1 MICSQSRKYSL
12 SRRLFTFFEYIIHP
26 LDKYCQRF
34 PLPLPLFSV
43 GLCLLLSFHS
53 LRLSTERLFYVKT
66 KADGKSPPAPHWLL
80 RNRALRL
87 RFLMQIF
94 YYTLII
100 GFITTHFFIYT
111 ASSCRSLPHSK
122 SHPSY
127 RSDFCCGGALAT

>member
-12 SRRLFTFFEYIIHP
+12 CRRLFTFFEYIIHP

-53 LRLSTERLFYVKT
+53 PRLSTECLFYVKT
-66 KADGKSPPAPHWLL
+66 EADGKSPPAPPLIATQP
-80 RNRALRL
+80 RTSPA
-87 RFLMQIF
+87 FIDAIF

-100 GFITTHFFIYT
+100 GFITTHFFICT